1 MPMPDHLRR
10 LRACVGN
17 DLLMSPA
24 AAACIRDP
32 QGRILLLRR
41 SDGENLWSFPG
52 GAVEPGESAGRAV
65 VREVLEETG
74 LKVEPV
80 ELIGIYTDP
89 AYIFSYPNGDKVQPI
104 VIFLECRVMGGD
116 LRPDMDE
123 IVGGSF
129 FGPEDELPPLL
140 PCCVAKARD
149 AFAFTGRSYFR

>member
-1 MPMPDHLRR
+1 
-10 LRACVGN
+10 
-17 DLLMSPA
+17 MSPA